1 MFVRSLDCHETAYYI
16 QPNSTQTAKPQLDTN
31 VLTDEIEKYLW
42 KCFFFFFVQV
52 LKYESGTVL
61 RCYDDFLSCFTFL
74 PPMCSSCDPE
84 SVCRP
89 VDVRFKLLFILFSF
103 DEAFNK
109 KIYKIT
115 PIFDS
120 V

>member
-1 MFVRSLDCHETAYYI
+1 MKEEQFYDATM
-16 QPNSTQTAKPQLDTN
+16 
-31 VLTDEIEKYLW
+31 
-42 KCFFFFFVQV
+42 FFVF
-52 LKYESGTVL
+52 
-61 RCYDDFLSCFTFL
+61 FLSCFTFL

-89 VDVRFKLLFILFSF
+89 VDVRFKLLFIFFSF

-120 V
+120 C

>member
-1 MFVRSLDCHETAYYI
+1 MKAEQF
-16 QPNSTQTAKPQLDTN
+16 
-31 VLTDEIEKYLW
+31 
-42 KCFFFFFVQV
+42 
-52 LKYESGTVL
+52 
-61 RCYDDFLSCFTFL
+61 YDAMMIFLSCFTFL

-120 V
+120 G